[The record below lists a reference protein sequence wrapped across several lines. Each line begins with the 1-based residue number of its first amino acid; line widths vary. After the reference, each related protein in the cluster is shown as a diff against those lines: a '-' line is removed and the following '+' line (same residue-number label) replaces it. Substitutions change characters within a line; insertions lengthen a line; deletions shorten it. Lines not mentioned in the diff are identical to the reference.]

1 MPPPS
6 PWRSTRSKSTRAYA
20 PTAAWNSCPSIVFT
34 TTGGTGREFQR
45 SLWDPYWKFV
55 EEQHHLD
62 GDGPWKSR
70 YERQT
75 WLERFG
81 NADSNAEMLRR
92 LNQAATGRH
101 IDFDRSRRDGGL
113 RKPNGWQHRPTARA
127 PNTDIQSA
135 PTAFE
140 KAWCSAFK
148 DATAQPHPSP
158 LIDTGDVT
166 HIAEELPNGMDSPRE
181 SALET
186 REERRCRFSLAVGA
200 LRAAAQDAW
209 SPVYFRARRLVR

>member
-1 MPPPS
+1 MGGSIARLQGHPS
-6 PWRSTRSKSTRAYA
+6 
-20 PTAAWNSCPSIVFT
+20 
-34 TTGGTGREFQR
+34 
-45 SLWDPYWKFV
+45 
-55 EEQHHLD
+55 
-62 GDGPWKSR
+62 
-70 YERQT
+70 
-75 WLERFG
+75 
-81 NADSNAEMLRR
+81 
-92 LNQAATGRH
+92 
-101 IDFDRSRRDGGL
+101 
-113 RKPNGWQHRPTARA
+113 
-127 PNTDIQSA
+127 TDIQSA
-135 PTAFE
+135 RTAFE

-209 SPVYFRARRLVR
+209 SPVYFRAVDAWCETRLPGGREPDTGGHGRHP